1 MIQAQNLAAL
11 DGVQHRF
18 FTRRGG
24 VSTGL
29 FSSLN
34 CGYGSAD
41 APENVR
47 ENRRRAAEQFGLD
60 EPDLQTVHQIHS
72 ADVLTVGAERW
83 SSPGAPKADGLV
95 TDRPGV
101 ALGVMAADCAP
112 VLLADGA
119 ASVIGAAHAGW
130 KGALGGVVDTTIAAM
145 EKLGAR
151 RERIR
156 VVVGPCIGPES
167 YEVGPEFPAPFLAQ
181 DEANAAFFRSATRAG
196 HFMFDLPGYLVH
208 RIARNGVAVSATG
221 HDTLSGTD
229 DFFSYRRNTLQGVRD
244 YGRGLSAIALA
255 A

>member
-1 MIQAQNLAAL
+1 MIQAQTLAAL

-47 ENRRRAAEQFGLD
+47 ENRRRAAGQFGLD

-72 ADVLTVGAERW
+72 ADVLTVTNERW
-83 SSPGAPKADGLV
+83 RSPGAPKADGLV

-112 VLLADGA
+112 VLLADGD

-130 KGALGGVVDTTIAAM
+130 KGALGGVVDATIAAM
-145 EKLGAR
+145 ETLGAR
-151 RERIR
+151 RERIQ
-156 VVVGPCIGPES
+156 VVVGPCIGPAS

-181 DEANAAFFRSATRAG
+181 DEANAAFFRTATRAG

-221 HDTLSGTD
+221 HDTLSGTE

>member
-1 MIQAQNLAAL
+1 MHQT
-11 DGVQHRF
+11 H
-18 FTRRGG
+18 
-24 VSTGL
+24 ST
-29 FSSLN
+29 
-34 CGYGSAD
+34 
-41 APENVR
+41 
-47 ENRRRAAEQFGLD
+47 
-60 EPDLQTVHQIHS
+60 
-72 ADVLTVGAERW
+72 DVLTVADGRW

-112 VLLADGA
+112 VLLADGE

-130 KGALGGVVDTTIAAM
+130 KGALGGVVDATIAAM

-151 RERIR
+151 RERIK
-156 VVVGPCIGPES
+156 VVVGPCIGPDS
-167 YEVGPEFPAPFLAQ
+167 YEVGPSSRPVPGAGRGERRLLPA
-181 DEANAAFFRSATRAG
+181 ATRAG

-208 RIARNGVAVSATG
+208 RIARNGVAVTATG
-221 HDTLSGTD
+221 HDTLTGTD

>member
-1 MIQAQNLAAL
+1 MIQAQTLAAL

-72 ADVLTVGAERW
+72 ADVLMVAAERW

-112 VLLADGA
+112 VLLADGV

-130 KGALGGVVDTTIAAM
+130 KGALGGVVDATIAAM

-181 DEANAAFFRSATRAG
+181 DEANAAFFRSATRVG